1 MRTGPAA
8 GRTRDRP
15 VGFHN
20 RAANVRRIPARL
32 PVRREIRFRPES
44 LFPCRRPFPLSSHS
58 AGDGFP
64 DPRLPVG
71 VGMVDPPPVMTYGWA
86 SHVRNGVAPLMNWLR
101 EADAE
106 PIPGYRL
113 IEPLGT
119 GGFGEVWKCEVP
131 GGLFK
136 AIKFVFGNMN
146 DLDGDSAKA
155 EQEFKALE
163 RVKAIRHPFVCSMDR
178 IEVVDGELLIVMELA
193 DRSLHDLFEDYKRQ
207 GRPGIPRE
215 LLLGFLADAA
225 EGLDHLI
232 DKHNLQHLDVKPKN
246 LFLIA
251 DRVKVADFGLVRN
264 VERASSAG
272 AMGGI
277 TPVYAAP
284 ETFANKPSRFS
295 DQYSLAV
302 VYVELVTG
310 QKPFA
315 GRNIRQLAMQH
326 MTEPPNLT
334 AVPECDRAALARA
347 LTKNPDERFPTC
359 AQFIRAMVGTTQSA
373 QNTIAMPAP
382 ATPVQIDAPASRQT
396 TPPPRS
402 RATPPPVTRRSL
414 IRFPAAAIGDLGA
427 IQFEPDAGQLR
438 PALLIGIGGF
448 GRRALQQIRC
458 RLLDRVGPLSQVP
471 CVRYIY
477 LDCDPDA
484 ARKGASGPPDTALNT
499 EQTFVAGLQPV
510 TNYRRRQLDQLLEWL
525 PREKLYSIPRSL
537 RVDGSRALGRL
548 AFSDHYLRF
557 VARVRHE
564 LQVCSHPE
572 ALQQSADHAGLSVRT
587 KMPAVYLFV
596 SASGGT
602 SGMTVD
608 VGHAVRKALEKLN
621 MTGATVTCFVLTGAP
636 EDPSSPP
643 EELANIFASLTELNH
658 YADPDVTFAARY
670 GGPEGPMTEAQG
682 LPFTATYLLPMVART
697 GAAIR
702 DTLSHLA
709 GYVSYDLTTA
719 LGSGLEVVRQTPP
732 AAGRTPFRGF
742 GTFGVW
748 YPRGLLL
755 RSASRQMCIELVR
768 GWAAPVSGLPESAE
782 HLLNGILCDRRLTPE
797 AVQDFLAEESAT
809 KADGPP
815 LQRLAG
821 WLNEATAQAE
831 SLGKRGDPLAW
842 ATGLWDTA
850 RDWVGTEPTSEAD
863 SAFRR
868 GRLSKA
874 LDQGLHRALEAWDNE
889 LTARLHALE
898 ELPGPRLG
906 TSAAVL
912 ERLIET
918 AAGAIDTMERKL
930 EESAPKREQAKLD
943 AQVALASIQGQG
955 GSFSLFGNRTAKAA
969 RTVAEKV
976 RAFVDLRVVEDLT
989 NAAALFYR
997 RLWARFDALHRDT
1010 LAARDRLNALAELMA
1025 VPIMLGADGSQHDRQ
1040 EAAEESTHSSIHG
1053 SNTMRVV
1060 LPNGENHLDRSAA
1073 DLLSKVSQQ
1082 SLAALEDVL
1091 TKVVLLPRG
1100 GLVTLANSANDL
1112 SQPVANPLIDQ
1123 ATAYLADL
1131 LPGEDVT
1138 AVEFSAARNNPEE
1151 LTRRV
1156 QSYLRAAAPMTG
1168 GPAGEERTF
1177 LLYPDT
1183 DPGRRYADTVRAV
1196 CPDAYPVPI
1205 RGAGTDLLFCR
1216 ELGGLRTAD
1225 LFRHLEPCWDSYQQS
1240 AGHVLHNPHSRYDVT
1255 EWLPLVE

>member
-1 MRTGPAA
+1 
-8 GRTRDRP
+8 
-15 VGFHN
+15 
-20 RAANVRRIPARL
+20 
-32 PVRREIRFRPES
+32 
-44 LFPCRRPFPLSSHS
+44 
-58 AGDGFP
+58 
-64 DPRLPVG
+64 
-71 VGMVDPPPVMTYGWA
+71 
-86 SHVRNGVAPLMNWLR
+86 MNWLR
-101 EADAE
+101 EVDAE

-113 IEPLGT
+113 IEPLGS

-146 DLDGDSAKA
+146 DLDGDAAKA

-193 DRSLHDLFEDYKRQ
+193 DRSLHDLFEEYKRQ
-207 GRPGIPRE
+207 GRPGIPRDM
-215 LLLGFLADAA
+215 LLGFLSDAA

-232 DKHNLQHLDVKPKN
+232 EKHSLQHLDVKPKN

-264 VERASSAG
+264 IERASCAG

-284 ETFANKPSRFS
+284 ETFANKVSRHS

-302 VYVELVTG
+302 VYVELLTG
-310 QKPFA
+310 EKPFR
-315 GRNIRQLAMQH
+315 GKNIRQLAMQH
-326 MTEPPNLT
+326 MTEPPDLSGL
-334 AVPECDRAALARA
+334 PECDRAAVARA
-347 LTKNPDERFPTC
+347 LAKSPGDRFPTC
-359 AQFIRAMVGTTQSA
+359 GQFIRTMIGTHVSTQ
-373 QNTIAMPAP
+373 TTLAMPVATTP
-382 ATPVQIDAPASRQT
+382 ARVGPVAERQQRMDAPARN
-396 TPPPRS
+396 

-414 IRFPAAAIGDLGA
+414 VRFPAASAGTLDTLK
-427 IQFEPDAGQLR
+427 FEPDAGQLR
-438 PALLIGIGGF
+438 PAVLIGIGGF

-458 RLLDRVGPLSQVP
+458 RLLDRVGQLSQVP

-477 LDCDPDA
+477 LDSDPDA
-484 ARKGASGPPDTALNT
+484 AAKAASGPPDVALNG
-499 EQTFVAGLQPV
+499 EQTFLAGLQPV

-564 LQVCSHPE
+564 LQVCAHPE
-572 ALQQSADHAGLSVRT
+572 ALQQSADHTGLSVRT
-587 KMPAVYLFV
+587 KLPAVYLFV

-621 MTGATVTCFVLTGAP
+621 MTAATVTCFVLTGAP
-636 EDPSSPP
+636 GDPNSPP

-670 GGPEGPMTEAQG
+670 GGPEGPLTEAQG
-682 LPFTATYLLPMVART
+682 LPFTATYLLPMAERT

-732 AAGRTPFRGF
+732 AVGRTPFRGF

-755 RSASRQMCIELVR
+755 RSAARQMCIDLVR
-768 GWAAPVSGLPESAE
+768 AWASGVPALPSSAE
-782 HLLNGILCDRRLTPE
+782 HLLDGILADRRLTPE
-797 AVQDFLAEESAT
+797 PVQQFIADESAT
-809 KADGPP
+809 KAEGHP
-815 LQRLAG
+815 LKRLAG
-821 WLNEATAQAE
+821 WLNEAAAQAE
-831 SLGKRGDPLAW
+831 SLGKRGDPVAW
-842 ATGLWDTA
+842 AVGVWDTA
-850 RDWVGTEPTSEAD
+850 RDWLGTEPTSEAD

-868 GRLSKA
+868 GRLSKS
-874 LDQGLHRALEAWDNE
+874 LDQGLRRAIEAWDNE

-898 ELPGPRLG
+898 EIPGPRLG
-906 TSAAVL
+906 AAAVVL

-918 AAGAIDTMERKL
+918 AAGAIDTMERKQ
-930 EESAPKREQAKLD
+930 EEIAPKREQAKLD
-943 AQVALASIQGQG
+943 VQLALAALQGVG
-955 GSFSLFGNRTAKAA
+955 GSYSLFGNRTAKSV
-969 RTVAEKV
+969 RTVADKV
-976 RAFVDLRVVEDLT
+976 RAFVDFRVVEDLT
-989 NAAALFYR
+989 HAAAQFYR
-997 RLWARFDALHRDT
+997 RLWTRFDGMHRDILT
-1010 LAARDRLNALAELMA
+1010 ARDRLAALAELMEA
-1025 VPIMLGADGSQHDRQ
+1025 PIMLGGSGSQHGGQ
-1040 EAAEESTHSSIHG
+1040 EVGEETTQSGIQA

-1073 DLLSKVSQQ
+1073 DLLQRISQD
-1082 SLAALEDVL
+1082 SLVALEDVL
-1091 TKVVLLPRG
+1091 TKVVLSPRG
-1100 GLVTLANSANDL
+1100 GLVVLANSTNDL
-1112 SQPVANPLIDQ
+1112 SQPLANPLIDQ

-1138 AVEFSAARNNPEE
+1138 AVEFSAARNDPAE

-1168 GPAGEERTF
+1168 GPADEERTF

-1183 DPGRRYADTVRAV
+1183 EPGRRYADTVRAV
-1196 CPDAYPVPI
+1196 CPEAYPVPI

-1216 ELGGLRTAD
+1216 ELGGLRAAD
-1225 LFRHLEPCWDSYQQS
+1225 LFRQLEPCWDAYQQS
-1240 AGHVLHNPHSRYDVT
+1240 AEHVLRSPHSRYDVT

>member
-1 MRTGPAA
+1 
-8 GRTRDRP
+8 
-15 VGFHN
+15 
-20 RAANVRRIPARL
+20 
-32 PVRREIRFRPES
+32 
-44 LFPCRRPFPLSSHS
+44 
-58 AGDGFP
+58 
-64 DPRLPVG
+64 
-71 VGMVDPPPVMTYGWA
+71 
-86 SHVRNGVAPLMNWLR
+86 MNWLR

-146 DLDGDSAKA
+146 DLDGDAAKA
-155 EQEFKALE
+155 EQEYKALE

-193 DRSLHDLFEDYKRQ
+193 DRSLHDLFEEYKRQ

-215 LLLGFLADAA
+215 LLLGFLSDAA

-232 DKHNLQHLDVKPKN
+232 EKHNLQHLDVKPKN
-246 LFLIA
+246 LFLIG

-264 VERASSAG
+264 IERASSAG
-272 AMGGI
+272 VMGGI

-284 ETFANKPSRFS
+284 ETFGNKVSKQS
-295 DQYSLAV
+295 DQYSLAI
-302 VYVELVTG
+302 VYVELLTG
-310 QKPFA
+310 EKPFR
-315 GRNIRQLAMQH
+315 GKNIRQLAMQH
-326 MTEPPNLT
+326 MTEPPDLT
-334 AVPECDRAALARA
+334 RLPEADRAAVARA
-347 LTKNPDERFPTC
+347 LAKNPEDRFASC
-359 AQFIRAMVGTTQSA
+359 GQFIRTLIGTGSATQATLS
-373 QNTIAMPAP
+373 MPA
-382 ATPVQIDAPASRQT
+382 T
-396 TPPPRS
+396 TPPARAATAEKATVRS
-402 RATPPPVTRRSL
+402 RTSPPVTRKSL
-414 IRFPAAAIGDLGA
+414 VRFPAASATLDTLR
-427 IQFEPDAGQLR
+427 FEPDAGQLR
-438 PALLIGIGGF
+438 PAVMIGIGGF

-458 RLLDRVGPLSQVP
+458 RLLDRVGQLSQVP

-477 LDCDPDA
+477 LDSDPDA
-484 ARKGASGPPDTALNT
+484 ASKAASGPPDVALNG
-499 EQTFVAGLQPV
+499 EQTFIASLQPV

-572 ALQQSADHAGLSVRT
+572 ALQQSADHTGLSVRT
-587 KMPAVYLFV
+587 KQPAVYLFV

-602 SGMTVD
+602 SGMTLD

-621 MTGATVTCFVLTGAP
+621 LPATTVTCFVLSGAP
-636 EDPSSPP
+636 ADPSSPP

-670 GGPEGPMTEAQG
+670 GGPEGPLTEAHG
-682 LPFTATYLLPMVART
+682 LPFTATYLLPMEART
-697 GAAIR
+697 SGAIR

-709 GYVSYDLTTA
+709 GYVCYDLTTS

-732 AAGRTPFRGF
+732 TVGRTPFRGF

-755 RSASRQMCIELVR
+755 RSAARQMCIELVR
-768 GWAAPVSGLPESAE
+768 SWSSAVPALPASAE
-782 HLLNGILCDRRLTPE
+782 HLLDGILADRRLTPE
-797 AVQDFLAEESAT
+797 PVQQFIAEESAT
-809 KADGPP
+809 KADGQP
-815 LQRLAG
+815 LNRLAA
-821 WLNEATAQAE
+821 WLTETAAQAD
-831 SLGKRGDPLAW
+831 SLGKRGDPAAW
-842 ATGLWDTA
+842 AVGLWDTA
-850 RDWVGTEPTSEAD
+850 RDWLGTEPTSDAD

-874 LDQGLHRALEAWDNE
+874 LDQGLRRAIEAWDNE

-906 TSAAVL
+906 AAAVVL

-930 EESAPKREQAKLD
+930 EEIAPKREQAKVDVQL
-943 AQVALASIQGQG
+943 ALGSLQGVG
-955 GSFSLFGNRTAKAA
+955 GAFSLFGNRTAKSVRA
-969 RTVAEKV
+969 VADKV
-976 RAFVDLRVVEDLT
+976 RAFIDLRVVEDLT
-989 NAAALFYR
+989 HAAAQFYR
-997 RLWARFDALHRDT
+997 RLWARFDARHRDI
-1010 LAARDRLNALAELMA
+1010 LAARDRLAALAELMS
-1025 VPIMLGADGSQHDRQ
+1025 VPIMMGPSESMHGAPEVS
-1040 EAAEESTHSSIHG
+1040 EETTQSSIQG

-1060 LPNGENHLDRSAA
+1060 LPNGENHIDRSAA
-1073 DLLSKVSQQ
+1073 DLLQKISQE
-1082 SLAALEDVL
+1082 SLVALEDVL
-1091 TKVVLLPRG
+1091 TKVVLSPRG
-1100 GLVTLANSANDL
+1100 GLVALANSANDL
-1112 SQPVANPLIDQ
+1112 SQPLANPLIDQ
-1123 ATAYLADL
+1123 ATAYLANL

-1138 AVEFSAARNNPEE
+1138 AVEFSAARNDPAA

-1156 QSYLRAAAPMTG
+1156 ESYLRAAAPLTG
-1168 GPAGEERTF
+1168 GPSEEERTF

-1183 DPGRRYADTVRAV
+1183 DFGRRYADTVREV
-1196 CPDAYPVPI
+1196 CPKAYPVPI

-1216 ELGGLRTAD
+1216 ELGGLRAAD
-1225 LFRHLEPCWDSYQQS
+1225 LFRQIEPCWDAYQQS
-1240 AGHVLHNPHSRYDVT
+1240 SDHILHNPHSRFDVT